1 MTINET
7 AYPRHQGNE
16 VSSNWDVPPLQPVP
30 VSRHERADWRDGSV
44 SSLSPAA
51 LVRPSSGQVLWPP
64 SVPPL
69 PSGQVLQPPSV
80 LPLPSGQ
87 VLQQPSV
94 PPVPTVR
101 PAPARPSDPG
111 PAAPRPVHRSQP
123 PQSSAVG
130 TQGPTKSDLRLEAWR
145 DFTGT
150 RPVVRV
156 PVEPNRSVSLSRWLP
171 SWLTVHRIRVLLW
184 VQMVTLVLYIVQ
196 SLIWPNA
203 APIETTFERIFQWGA
218 ILWVSS
224 LIPGLAGLVG
234 MLWYRHS
241 ERLDYCPQIDN
252 LVVFRIVSRGTNE
265 EALMSTIERCRS
277 EMRENPFFPYLI
289 EVVTDGDV
297 FEAPPY
303 PDVEQVKVPQSYQ
316 TPNGS
321 LYKARALQYALEYST
336 VPDDAWLV
344 HLDEETQPTSSGI
357 KGIAWTVAEEEASG
371 QLRIGQ
377 GAILYHRDWRTHPL
391 LTLAD
396 NVRTGDDFARFHL
409 QHKIGVTLFGLHGS
423 YIVCRN
429 DVEKEVGFDFGPV
442 GSITEDAF
450 WALKCMEAG
459 RRARWVEGYLEEQS
473 TQSVPDFMKQR
484 RRWYLGLLKVS
495 LFAPVGLR
503 YRISLGLNTLLWT
516 MAPLGM
522 IYTILNLF
530 LGGQANPTL
539 RFMANIAVACF
550 ATLYMVGLSANLDE
564 HGITSKLQR
573 MKWYAI
579 QLVMLPAFSFMESA
593 SILYAIF
600 RPSMGFHVVKK

>member
-7 AYPRHQGNE
+7 AYSRSQESDLP
-16 VSSNWDVPPLQPVP
+16 SSWDVPPLIPD
-30 VSRHERADWRDGSV
+30 SSSS
-44 SSLSPAA
+44 SSLSSS
-51 LVRPSSGQVLWPP
+51 SSGVLFERPVAP
-64 SVPPL
+64 ASVPAPQMFAPPPPL
-69 PSGQVLQPPSV
+69 R
-80 LPLPSGQ
+80 PLAP
-87 VLQQPSV
+87 QPS
-94 PPVPTVR
+94 R
-101 PAPARPSDPG
+101 K
-111 PAAPRPVHRSQP
+111 AAPQPSHRSTAP
-123 PQSSAVG
+123 RRLASHS
-130 TQGPTKSDLRLEAWR
+130 TGPTKSDQRLEAWR
-145 DFTGT
+145 DVAGT
-150 RPVVRV
+150 RPVARV
-156 PVEPNRSVSLSRWLP
+156 PVEPYRSVRLAKWLP
-171 SWLTVHRIRVLLW
+171 SWVTVHRIRVLLW
-184 VQMVTLVLYIVQ
+184 VQLITLVLYVVQ
-196 SLIWPNA
+196 TLIWPNA
-203 APIETTFERIFQWGA
+203 APVETTLERIFQWGA
-218 ILWVSS
+218 ILWVTS
-224 LIPGLAGLVG
+224 LIPGSLGLIG
-234 MLWYRHS
+234 MLWYSHS
-241 ERLDYCPQIDN
+241 DRLDYCPQINN
-252 LVVFRIVSRGTNE
+252 LVVFRIVSRGTNK

-303 PDVEQVKVPQSYQ
+303 PDVEQVKVPKDYQ

-377 GAILYHRDWRTHPL
+377 GAILYHRDWKAHPL

-473 TQSVPDFMKQR
+473 TQSVSDFMKQR
-484 RRWYLGLLKVS
+484 RRWYLGLVKVA
-495 LFAPVGLR
+495 LFAPVSLK
-503 YRISLGLNTLLWT
+503 YRISLGINTLLWT
-516 MAPLGM
+516 VAPLGM
-522 IYTILNLF
+522 LYTIANLF
-530 LGGQANPTL
+530 LGGQAHPTL

-550 ATLYMVGLSANLDE
+550 ATLYMVGLNANLDE
-564 HGITSKLQR
+564 HGVTSKLQR
-573 MKWYAI
+573 LKWYALQI
-579 QLVMLPAFSFMESA
+579 VMLPVFSFMESG